1 LAEQS
6 LLQLLDHTY
15 QVLFV
20 QLSTLVNSSKG
31 KVMRRIGQLAAAV
44 LLIFSLSGCMCA
56 PWFCGPG
63 GGGGGG
69 GGWGGGGGHGG
80 R

>member
-1 LAEQS
+1 
-6 LLQLLDHTY
+6 
-15 QVLFV
+15 
-20 QLSTLVNSSKG
+20 
-31 KVMRRIGQLAAAV
+31 MRRIGQLAAAA

-69 GGWGGGGGHGG
+69 WGGGGEHGG